1 VYGGDFGC
9 SGCGSAAVMAAR
21 RRKREMRKEV
31 VSFIAV
37 VCILEG
43 SESDVFL
50 DSKRVTVAIKK
61 GFE

>member
-1 VYGGDFGC
+1 
-9 SGCGSAAVMAAR
+9 MAAR